1 MYAMDLSSAA
11 LLFLA
16 ALAAGVLNSVAGGGG
31 FIAFP
36 ALVVTGI
43 PPINANATNTMAL
56 WPGTLASAGAYRHEL
71 RRLSRGVVLPLIAT
85 GLLGGIVGASVLLRT
100 PQATFTR
107 MVPWLLLAGTL
118 LFAFSQPISAWLRSR
133 ALAETRPVRGVLA
146 AAAVQFVISVYI
158 GFFGAGAGILML
170 AMFAILGIQ
179 GIHAMNGLK
188 TLLAS
193 VVNGVALTL
202 FVLAKA
208 IFWPQAVLMTVG
220 ASIGGY
226 WGAYYAQRMDPV
238 RVRQFVI
245 AVGVA
250 MTAYFFARG

>member
-71 RRLSRGVVLPLIAT
+71 RRLSRGVVLPLIGT

-118 LFAFSQPISAWLRSR
+118 LFAFSRPISAWLRSR
-133 ALAETRPVRGVLA
+133 ALAETRPVRGVLV

-170 AMFAILGIQ
+170 AMFAILGIE

-226 WGAYYAQRMDPV
+226 WGAYYAQRMDPD

>member
-1 MYAMDLSSAA
+1 LSLS
-11 LLFLA
+11 L
-16 ALAAGVLNSVAGGGG
+16 S
-31 FIAFP
+31 
-36 ALVVTGI
+36 
-43 PPINANATNTMAL
+43 
-56 WPGTLASAGAYRHEL
+56 GTE
-71 RRLSRGVVLPLIAT
+71 PL
-85 GLLGGIVGASVLLRT
+85 
-100 PQATFTR
+100 
-107 MVPWLLLAGTL
+107 
-118 LFAFSQPISAWLRSR
+118 
-133 ALAETRPVRGVLA
+133 
-146 AAAVQFVISVYI
+146 

-170 AMFAILGIQ
+170 AMFAILGIE

-226 WGAYYAQRMDPV
+226 WGAYYAQRMDPD